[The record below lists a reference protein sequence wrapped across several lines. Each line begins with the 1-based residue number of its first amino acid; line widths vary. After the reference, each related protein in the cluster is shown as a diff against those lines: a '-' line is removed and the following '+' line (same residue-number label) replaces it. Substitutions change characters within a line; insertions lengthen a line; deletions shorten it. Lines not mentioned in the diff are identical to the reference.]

1 MGSMVT
7 ANLVRGWV
15 APAILFVLVVGAA
28 FLAVRWL
35 TTQQM
40 RAVGFVPLFSDL
52 SKRQLRSVV
61 ASANEVQFSP
71 GSAVV
76 EEGKEGKNFYF
87 IKRGTVVVQAPG
99 VGDTTLGPGAYFGE
113 VSLLDGG
120 PRTATVRA
128 ETMVTGLELT
138 RAGFDRLLAKDPS
151 IGRTIMRNMS
161 SWLREHGEDTPDP
174 GESEVSRSELVELG
188 RRLRAARR
196 SEWGQGL
203 R

>member
-1 MGSMVT
+1 MGPAVT
-7 ANLVRGWV
+7 ASLLRGWV

-35 TTQQM
+35 TTQQV
-40 RAVGFVPLFSDL
+40 RAVGVVPLFSDL

-61 ASANEVQFSP
+61 ASANEVQFTP
-71 GSAVV
+71 GSAIV
-76 EEGKEGKNFYF
+76 EEGEEGKNFYF

-99 VGDTTLGPGAYFGE
+99 ADTTLGPGAYFGE

-120 PRTATVRA
+120 PRTATIRA
-128 ETMVTGLELT
+128 ETMVIGLELT

-161 SWLREHGEDTPDP
+161 RWLREQGENASDP
-174 GESEVSRSELVELG
+174 GESDVNRSELAELG
-188 RRLRAARR
+188 GRLRAARR
-196 SEWGQGL
+196 SGWGQ
-203 R
+203 RDR